1 MEEGGGEL
9 INNQSPMVEPGWLV
23 GRALTAI
30 RFSETGHEEQAG
42 Y

>member
-9 INNQSPMVEPGWLV
+9 INNQSPMVEPGWPV
-23 GRALTAI
+23 GQALTAI